1 MSIKLWEITA
11 ALKPTVFLLV
21 MVIFLL
27 ALRAQRR
34 RKQTLD
40 LFGPWPFWVVA
51 ATYWYAPIYDTVI
64 GPLSGFGVMTP
75 AALPFLAYVGFAL
88 IMAALFYAA
97 AYWWRT
103 GRRVLALA
111 LVIGLNLYGSTVF
124 DYHEGATL
132 GFMARHLVNGSVGF
146 SLLFLG
152 ILWARES
159 WRRRYALVLSLIGI
173 FAIGNSITGAVLQT
187 GEALTYVAPFFAIL
201 VILGVLITRG
211 QHVGKKVKG
220 GIGLT
225 KVNWKLVLAIVLP
238 VLVSVAC
245 AFVIYSR
252 GGECEERAKYALP
265 LMITLYACS
274 SVLVVRRKELWYRAF
289 LVWYLVVMGSFT
301 AAFLIPGME
310 PYGYVIEAGK
320 GLGLSGGALALF
332 VAINPMVVWYYGYC
346 LVGIK
351 ELLRPSTAL
360 KPNRVRAV
368 HVLCLVVVTGGTL
381 NVLASAGGFN
391 GWLGLNDTVIL
402 GTMWGTLYWFRPWKW
417 FTRIHLG
424 RLLLNVIYVFPAML
438 SSQAGIM
445 IGSLGGYMALG
456 AWTDLMAINGVAS
469 AGILLSVQ
477 ERGPRWKKVGWIAVL
492 LLMVGAPILNILA
505 YLAGAGPS

>member
-1 MSIKLWEITA
+1 MFPVVLT
-11 ALKPTVFLLV
+11 
-21 MVIFLL
+21 IFLF

-40 LFGPWPFWVVA
+40 LFGPWPLWVVA

-75 AALPFLAYVGFAL
+75 AALPSLAYIGFAL

-103 GRRVLALA
+103 GRRVLALV

-132 GFMARHLVNGSVGF
+132 GFMVQHLVNGSVGF
-146 SLLFLG
+146 SLLFFG

-173 FAIGNSITGAVLQT
+173 FAVGNGITGAVPQT
-187 GEALTYVAPFFAIL
+187 GGVLTYVAPFFAIL

-211 QHVGKKVKG
+211 QHVRRSMKKKE

-225 KVNWKLVLAIVLP
+225 RANWKLVLAIVLP

-245 AFVIYSR
+245 AFVIHSR

-265 LMITLYACS
+265 LMISLYACS
-274 SVLVVRRKELWYRAF
+274 SVLVVRRKEFWYRMF
-289 LVWYLVVMGSFT
+289 LVWYLIVMGSFT

-310 PYGYVIEAGK
+310 PYGYVIQAGK
-320 GLGLSGGALALF
+320 GLGLSGGTLALF
-332 VAINPMVVWYYGYC
+332 VAINPMVIWYYGYC
-346 LVGIK
+346 LIGIK
-351 ELLRPSTAL
+351 ELLRPATAL
-360 KPNRVRAV
+360 EPNCVRAV
-368 HVLCLVVVTGGTL
+368 RVLCLAAAVGGTL
-381 NVLASAGGFN
+381 NVLVSAGGFN

-424 RLLLNVIYVFPAML
+424 RLLLNIIYMLPAIL
-438 SSQAGIM
+438 SSQAGIL
-445 IGSLGGYMALG
+445 IGSLGGDMALG
-456 AWTDLMAINGVAS
+456 AWTDIMGISGVAS

-477 ERGPRWKKVGWIAVL
+477 RRGPLWKKVGWATVV

-505 YLAGAGPS
+505 FMAGLGPS